1 MHNKK
6 IMRQWLVGIMLFGLL
21 FSNAHAAYEPNDNYS
36 SLILA
41 YQSSAFSS
49 PVCIGAE
56 CHEGV
61 GGLAVVYTRQ
71 LFVPHFAL
79 GASGS
84 YLTSTGNTSSIK
96 SSNGSVFMEGIAGLG
111 KRVDVGAILAA
122 LSTTLERCSTTP
134 SGCNSTP
141 DRGTDVA
148 IFGKVFLDDIR
159 SVTVGLRYDYITY
172 QKASTQ
178 TIITLSLVTI
188 IAQHHKLAFSVDRVR
203 DSNGSAVS
211 GGYGFGY
218 SYLIF

>member
-1 MHNKK
+1 MSEKK
-6 IMRQWLVGIMLFGLL
+6 SILQMLLGLSL
-21 FSNAHAAYEPNDNYS
+21 CASGLANAQAAYEPNDNYS

-41 YQSSAFSS
+41 YQSSTFSS

-96 SSNGSVFMEGIAGLG
+96 SSSGSVFVEGLAGLG
-111 KRVDVGAILAA
+111 KRVDVGAIVAA
-122 LSTTLERCSTTP
+122 LSTTLELCSTTP
-134 SGCNSTP
+134 SVCNSTP

-148 IFGKVFLDDIR
+148 VFGKVFLNDIR
-159 SVTVGLRYDYITY
+159 SVTVGLRYDYIAY
-172 QKASTQ
+172 EKASNQ
-178 TIITLSLVTI
+178 SIITLSLVTI
-188 IAQHHKLAFSVDRVR
+188 FAQHHKLAFSVDRVR
-203 DSNGSAVS
+203 DANGNAVS